1 MCCLLHQCVPNF
13 LISSLSF
20 SYRRYFG
27 VIVPHKK
34 AAIFSARRSE
44 LIDVMDQT
52 LHYLDPK
59 AMVRIYSPYSDV
71 PRYVS
76 VVYYIC
82 HFVVIRSITDRGP
95 WGFHVCFTHSLL
107 PLHYCILVSLSFFLY
122 HFLSLFS
129 LFHYLTPSLSHY
141 FISNS
146 PCSDLSLSLSL
157 SISFSNSLFSSS
169 STYLSSFLKMGLT
182 WSLFCYFS
190 FFSNT
195 DFTEK
200 NCRSQRDSNS
210 GRRSTRRA
218 RWPLDHHHGPNLP
231 LFLSLSLSPS
241 LLPVGTSLPSIF
253 FLLALFILYLFYIE
267 ILPPPLSLSL
277 SFFSVTYLRL
287 NVLLLFQVQCYYNF
301 YNIILLVQLKL
312 IY

>member
-1 MCCLLHQCVPNF
+1 MRFSCLFYP
-13 LISSLSF
+13 LIITFALLYLSF
-20 SYRRYFG
+20 SF
-27 VIVPHKK
+27 
-34 AAIFSARRSE
+34 F
-44 LIDVMDQT
+44 L
-52 LHYLDPK
+52 
-59 AMVRIYSPYSDV
+59 
-71 PRYVS
+71 
-76 VVYYIC
+76 
-82 HFVVIRSITDRGP
+82 SIP
-95 WGFHVCFTHSLL
+95 LSLSLL
-107 PLHYCILVSLSFFLY
+107 FISLFNSRPLSLYLIIYLTPS
-122 HFLSLFS
+122 LSLFHYLTPSQSLSLYFIIYLTPSLS
-129 LFHYLTPSLSHY
+129 LFHYLTPSLSLPLLHIQLPL
-141 FISNS
+141 FW
-146 PCSDLSLSLSL
+146 SLSLSL

-277 SFFSVTYLRL
+277 S
-287 NVLLLFQVQCYYNF
+287 LF
-301 YNIILLVQLKL
+301 L
-312 IY
+312 

>member
-1 MCCLLHQCVPNF
+1 
-13 LISSLSF
+13 
-20 SYRRYFG
+20 
-27 VIVPHKK
+27 
-34 AAIFSARRSE
+34 
-44 LIDVMDQT
+44 MDQT

-59 AMVRIYSPYSDV
+59 AMVRIYSPYLDV

-76 VVYYIC
+76 VVHYIC

-129 LFHYLTPSLSHY
+129 LFHYLTPSLSLSLFNY
-141 FISNS
+141 LPNSLSLFISLSNS
-146 PCSDLSLSLSL
+146 LPISLSLFHYLPNSLSLFISLSNSLPLSPITSYPTPLVLISLSL

-169 STYLSSFLKMGLT
+169 STYLSSFLKMGLP
-182 WSLFCYFS
+182 WSLFCYYS

-200 NCRSQRDSNS
+200 NCRSQWDSNS

-267 ILPPPLSLSL
+267 ILPPRSLSL
-277 SFFSVTYLRL
+277 SFASPTYVWMFYYYFRY
-287 NVLLLFQVQCYYNF
+287 NVITTF
-301 YNIILLVQLKL
+301 IT
-312 IY
+312 

>member
-1 MCCLLHQCVPNF
+1 
-13 LISSLSF
+13 
-20 SYRRYFG
+20 
-27 VIVPHKK
+27 
-34 AAIFSARRSE
+34 
-44 LIDVMDQT
+44 MDQT

-95 WGFHVCFTHSLL
+95 WGFHVCF
-107 PLHYCILVSLSFFLY
+107 ISLSN
-122 HFLSLFS
+122 SLPISLS
-129 LFHYLTPSLSHY
+129 LFHYLPNSLSL
-141 FISNS
+141 FISLSNS
-146 PCSDLSLSLSL
+146 LPLSPITSYPTPLVLISLSL

-267 ILPPPLSLSL
+267 ILPPPSLSLSL
-277 SFFSVTYLRL
+277 FLSLASPTYVWMFYYYFRY
-287 NVLLLFQVQCYYNF
+287 NVITTF
-301 YNIILLVQLKL
+301 IT
-312 IY
+312 